1 VGGELSFTR
10 TMLCLG
16 CAGGGD
22 PGAEELGLII
32 VVDDSQAE
40 VPSKLGHGLLV
51 EGIESA
57 KACDCRRIED

>member
-1 VGGELSFTR
+1 MGGELSFAR
-10 TMLCLG
+10 AMLYLR

>member
-1 VGGELSFTR
+1 
-10 TMLCLG
+10 MLYLR